1 MFSDDTFSE
10 NVCRPIESV
19 RRTGA
24 TATTAESERAEEKE
38 KRRNMSTP
46 LERRFEGAWTDHLS
60 RLREVE
66 LEHGL
71 DVQNDPALRFSV
83 PRIVCIGEESS
94 GKSSTLER
102 IAMMNVFPSDE
113 RLCTRVPIELRL
125 RYTERERLP
134 EEFRESGYVIMKMQ
148 PGPGSN
154 VPADVSEPMSP
165 DLVAANVRQWMDA
178 LVTAANGRLM
188 GVAHDRIIIEL
199 YSSLCVN
206 LDLIDLPG
214 IVAGSI
220 PGEPADMMQQTRD
233 LSASFLDDAANPH
246 TFVIAVASA
255 RDARIRN
262 SQAMELVQRYNK
274 VQFTIGALTM
284 ADLSAD
290 SRLEN
295 PYQRLEQRL
304 RAEADDT
311 PELGLGYVALKNR
324 DTVGHT
330 NLSLE
335 DANEEEKRWFN
346 EHLPNSTEFC
356 GIDNLIDRLVNK
368 VEEYTSGT
376 WLEAERGRILNEIT
390 ATRTSLN
397 TLGEFLP
404 ADLDALRGYYYF
416 TTNSWQNINFSDLME
431 YMPSAAIGQDFM
443 STLQR
448 KEAPWDHPDRVFP
461 NRQRSPAAGS
471 PQVRPSGAVD
481 DTYKFDMRLFD
492 SRGGIS
498 APQWSR
504 CMTLTQTDLFDIPND
519 PPGPVSAPFKTEGF
533 NKLSQFA
540 RQLPANSLLF
550 IGRRDILDA
559 RKVVGIFFFANSMNF
574 EHFRR
579 LGESIRVVKTAW
591 TVHPSTEDGQGTTTP
606 VAFTFGQEN
615 PFRGGRGGRGGR
627 IGRWSVRRP
636 QRRNTTTGEISFTG
650 NPFQEHDDFIV
661 IHLPPNQILDE
672 VALRTN
678 YPQYSDGYYEQLSLN
693 RKKCIYRVR
702 AHAQE
707 VFGSICE
714 ALIADLRAK
723 DNRFDLFIEGLSKA
737 LNLWAEARTH
747 SVLQQFKNMPWLS
760 NLESLCNALDMKVEY
775 GFNNLMTKTVH
786 ELIFFEARENC
797 VAAFLSTH
805 DVEDILRT
813 FVEEKGVSMDELL
826 VENCAE
832 ERARLM
838 RRLDALT
845 DMKNALFILPAFST
859 GNENQANVA
868 SHASSG
874 QDDESV
880 VEEEESPVPAV
891 SQDEA
896 LASAVSRTSL

>member
-24 TATTAESERAEEKE
+24 TATTAESERAEENAKT
-38 KRRNMSTP
+38 RNMSTP

-290 SRLEN
+290 SRLED

-324 DTVGHT
+324 DTVGDT

-346 EHLPNSTEFC
+346 DHLPNSTELC
-356 GIDNLIDRLVNK
+356 GIDNLIDRLVRK
-368 VEEYTSGT
+368 VEEYTTGT
-376 WLEAERGRILNEIT
+376 WLQAERGRILNEINATETCRT
-390 ATRTSLN
+390 A
-397 TLGEFLP
+397 LGEFLP
-404 ADLDALRGYYYF
+404 NDLAALRGHYSS
-416 TTNSWQNINFSDLME
+416 TINKWQRMRFSHLME
-431 YMPSAAIGQDFM
+431 YMSRSVVGSDFM
-443 STLQR
+443 SMLPR
-448 KEAPWDHPDRVFP
+448 REVPWDHPDRVFT
-461 NRQRSPAAGS
+461 NRQRSPPAGFG
-471 PQVRPSGAVD
+471 QTQIVGAVD
-481 DTYKFDMRLFD
+481 DTYKFDIHLFD
-492 SRGGIS
+492 NRGLS
-498 APQWSR
+498 VPQWSR
-504 CMTLTQTDLFDIPND
+504 CTTLTQADLFDIPND
-519 PPGPVSAPFKTEGF
+519 LPGFVSAPFKTDGF
-533 NKLSQFA
+533 NKLCQHVRS
-540 RQLPANSLLF
+540 LPANSLFF
-550 IGRRDILDA
+550 IGRRDIVTA
-559 RKVVGIFFFANSMNF
+559 TVVETQKVVGMFFTGQQLHFDA
-574 EHFRR
+574 FRR
-579 LGESIRVVKTAW
+579 LADSVQVMKAC
-591 TVHPSTEDGQGTTTP
+591 HTTDATRIEVP
-606 VAFTFGQEN
+606 T
-615 PFRGGRGGRGGR
+615 R
-627 IGRWSVRRP
+627 IGVPTSPSAFFQGNTFRSAPRRAVRP
-636 QRRNTTTGEISFTG
+636 QRRTVD
-650 NPFQEHDDFIV
+650 NPFRDHDDFIV
-661 IHLPPNQILDE
+661 IHIPQNQILDE
-672 VALRTN
+672 GKLRTDWS
-678 YPQYSDGYYEQLSLN
+678 QYSDDYYQRLSSY
-693 RKKCIYRVR
+693 RISCIDCVQ
-702 AHAQE
+702 AHARE
-707 VFGSICE
+707 VFDGLCE
-714 ALIADLRAK
+714 ALIADLREK
-723 DNRFDLFIEGLSKA
+723 DDRFDLFIEGISKA
-737 LNLWAEARTH
+737 LNLWADARTR
-747 SVLQQFKNMPWLS
+747 SVMEQFRNMPCLS
-760 NLESLCNALDMKVEY
+760 NLESLCKALDMKVEY

-786 ELIFFEARENC
+786 ELIFFEAREHC
-797 VAAFLSTH
+797 VVEFLSTSQ
-805 DVEDILRT
+805 VEDILRT
-813 FVEEKGVSMDELL
+813 FVQEKGVSMDELL

-832 ERARLM
+832 ERARLT
-838 RRLDALT
+838 RRLCALT
-845 DMKNALFILPAFST
+845 DMKNALFTSPVFAT
-859 GNENQANVA
+859 GNENRANVA
-868 SHASSG
+868 SQTSSG
-874 QDDESV
+874 QENESV
-880 VEEEESPVPAV
+880 VEEEASPVPTV
-891 SQDEA
+891 SEDEA

>member
-1 MFSDDTFSE
+1 
-10 NVCRPIESV
+10 
-19 RRTGA
+19 
-24 TATTAESERAEEKE
+24 
-38 KRRNMSTP
+38 MSTP

-66 LEHGL
+66 LAHGL

-102 IAMMNVFPSDE
+102 VAMMNVFPSDE

-125 RYTERERLP
+125 RYRERETLP
-134 EEFRESGYVIMKMQ
+134 EEFRESGYVVMKMQ
-148 PGPGSN
+148 PGPGSI

-165 DLVAANVRQWMDA
+165 DLVAANVKQWMDA

-324 DTVGHT
+324 DTVGDR

-335 DANEEEKRWFN
+335 DANEEERRWFN
-346 EHLPNSTEFC
+346 DHLTNITDLC

-368 VEEYTSGT
+368 VEEYTTGT
-376 WLEAERGRILNEIT
+376 WLQAERGRILNEIT
-390 ATRTSLN
+390 ATRISLN
-397 TLGEFLP
+397 TMGEFLP
-404 ADLDALRGYYYF
+404 ADLTTLRGYYSF

-443 STLQR
+443 SMLPR
-448 KEAPWDHPDRVFP
+448 KEALWDHPDKIFP

-471 PQVRPSGAVD
+471 PQPRPQGAVD
-481 DTYKFDMRLFD
+481 DIYKFDMHLFD
-492 SRGGIS
+492 SRGGI
-498 APQWSR
+498 ALQWSR
-504 CMTLTQTDLFDIPND
+504 CTTLTQTDLFEIPND
-519 PPGPVSAPFKTEGF
+519 PPGPVSAPFKNEGF
-533 NKLSQFA
+533 NKLCQFA
-540 RQLPANSLLF
+540 RQLPPNSLLF

-559 RKVVGIFFFANSMNF
+559 TKVVGMFFFANAMNF
-574 EHFRR
+574 ETFRR
-579 LGESIRVVKTAW
+579 LGESIQVVKPAG
-591 TVHPSTEDGQGTTTP
+591 TVNPSTEDRQGTTTP
-606 VAFTFGQEN
+606 VPFTFGQGN
-615 PFRGGRGGRGGR
+615 SVRGGRR
-627 IGRWSVRRP
+627 IARRP
-636 QRRNTTTGEISFTG
+636 QKRNITTGEIFFTG
-650 NPFQEHDDFIV
+650 NPFQDHDDFIV

-672 VALRTN
+672 VGLRTN
-678 YPQYSDGYYEQLSLN
+678 YPQYSDGYYEQLSLH

-702 AHAQE
+702 AHARE
-707 VFGSICE
+707 VFGALCG
-714 ALIADLRAK
+714 ALIADLREK
-723 DNRFDLFIEGLSKA
+723 DDRFDLFMEGISEA
-737 LNLWAEARTH
+737 LNLWAEARTS
-747 SVLQQFKNMPWLS
+747 SVLQQFRNMPWLS
-760 NLESLCNALDMKVEY
+760 NLESLCKALDMKVEY

-786 ELIFFEARENC
+786 ELIFFETREHC
-797 VAAFLSTH
+797 VVDFLSTS

-813 FVEEKGVSMDELL
+813 FVEEKGVSMDEIL

-845 DMKNALFILPAFST
+845 DMKNALFTLPAFST

-874 QDDESV
+874 QEDESV
-880 VEEEESPVPAV
+880 VQQEESPVPAV

>member
-1 MFSDDTFSE
+1 
-10 NVCRPIESV
+10 
-19 RRTGA
+19 
-24 TATTAESERAEEKE
+24 
-38 KRRNMSTP
+38 MSTP

-66 LEHGL
+66 LAHGL

-102 IAMMNVFPSDE
+102 VAMMNVFPSDE

-134 EEFRESGYVIMKMQ
+134 EEFRERGYVVMKML

-165 DLVAANVRQWMDA
+165 DFVAANVKQWMDA

-324 DTVGHT
+324 DTVGDR

-335 DANEEEKRWFN
+335 DANEEERRWFN
-346 EHLPNSTEFC
+346 EHLPNSTDLC
-356 GIDNLIDRLVNK
+356 GIDVLIDRLVNK
-368 VEEYTSGT
+368 VEEYRTGT
-376 WLEAERGRILNEIT
+376 WLEAERGRILSELT

-416 TTNSWQNINFSDLME
+416 TTNSLQNITFSDLME

-471 PQVRPSGAVD
+471 PQARPSGAVD

-559 RKVVGIFFFANSMNF
+559 TKVVGIFFFANSMNF
-574 EHFRR
+574 EHFRH
-579 LGESIRVVKTAW
+579 LGETIRVVKTAW

-650 NPFQEHDDFIV
+650 NPFKDHDDFIV

-845 DMKNALFILPAFST
+845 DMKNALFTLPAFST

>member
-1 MFSDDTFSE
+1 
-10 NVCRPIESV
+10 
-19 RRTGA
+19 
-24 TATTAESERAEEKE
+24 
-38 KRRNMSTP
+38 MSTP

-102 IAMMNVFPSDE
+102 VAMMNVFPSDE

-125 RYTERERLP
+125 RYRERESLQ
-134 EEFRESGYVIMKMQ
+134 EKFRERGYVIMKMQ
-148 PGPGSN
+148 PGPGSK

-165 DLVAANVRQWMDA
+165 DLVVANVKQWMDA
-178 LVTAANGRLM
+178 LVAAANGRLM

-324 DTVGHT
+324 DTVGHA

-335 DANEEEKRWFN
+335 DSNEEEKRWFD
-346 EHLPNSTEFC
+346 EHLPNSTELC
-356 GIDNLIDRLVNK
+356 GIDNLIDRLVRK
-368 VEEYTSGT
+368 VEEYTKGT
-376 WLEAERGRILNEIT
+376 WLQAERGRILNEIN

-404 ADLDALRGYYYF
+404 ADLDALRGYYSS
-416 TTNSWQNINFSDLME
+416 TKNSWNNIKFSDLME
-431 YMPSAAIGQDFM
+431 YMPSAAIGLDFAGG
-443 STLQR
+443 LPR
-448 KEAPWDHPDRVFP
+448 KEAPWTHPDTVFP
-461 NRQRSPAAGS
+461 NRQRSPPAAFGCVT
-471 PQVRPSGAVD
+471 PPGAVD
-481 DTYKFDMRLFD
+481 DTYEFDIHLFD
-492 SRGGIS
+492 SRGWIS
-498 APQWSR
+498 APHWSR
-504 CMTLTQTDLFDIPND
+504 CRTLTQTDLFDIPND
-519 PPGPVSAPFKTEGF
+519 PPGPVAAPFKTEGY
-533 NKLSQFA
+533 NKLREFA
-540 RQLPANSLLF
+540 RNLPPKSLLF

-559 RKVVGIFFFANSMNF
+559 TKVCGMFFFANTMNF
-574 EHFRR
+574 ERFRR
-579 LGESIRVVKTAW
+579 LGESIRVVKTAR
-591 TVHPSTEDGQGTTTP
+591 PSTEDGQGTTAP
-606 VAFTFGQEN
+606 VAFTFGEQT
-615 PFRGGRGGRGGR
+615 PFRGGGGGG
-627 IGRWSVRRP
+627 IGRRIARRP
-636 QRRNTTTGEISFTG
+636 QKRNSTTGEISFTG
-650 NPFQEHDDFIV
+650 NPFQDHDDFIV
-661 IHLPPNQILDE
+661 VHLPPNQILDE
-672 VALRTN
+672 VTLRTN
-678 YPQYSDGYYEQLSLN
+678 YPQYSDGYYEQLSLL
-693 RKKCIYRVR
+693 RKNCFHRVQ
-702 AHAQE
+702 AHARE
-707 VFGSICE
+707 VFGAVCE
-714 ALIADLRAK
+714 ALIADLHAK
-723 DNRFDLFIEGLSKA
+723 DSRFNLFIEGISKS
-737 LNLWAEARTH
+737 LNLWAEERTR
-747 SVLQQFKNMPWLS
+747 SVLEQFKSMPCLS
-760 NLESLCNALDMKVEY
+760 NLESLCKAVEMKTEL
-775 GFNNLMTKTVH
+775 GFNNLMTKTAH
-786 ELIFFEARENC
+786 ELIFFEAREHC
-797 VAAFLSTH
+797 IAEFLSTH
-805 DVEDILRT
+805 DIEDILRA
-813 FVEEKGVSMDELL
+813 FVEEKGVSMDEIL

-832 ERARLM
+832 DRSRLM

-845 DMKNALFILPAFST
+845 DMKNALFTSPAFST

-874 QDDESV
+874 QDEPV

-891 SQDEA
+891 SEDEA

>member
-1 MFSDDTFSE
+1 
-10 NVCRPIESV
+10 
-19 RRTGA
+19 
-24 TATTAESERAEEKE
+24 
-38 KRRNMSTP
+38 MSTP

-125 RYTERERLP
+125 RYRERERLP
-134 EEFRESGYVIMKMQ
+134 EEFRESGYVVMRMQ

-324 DTVGHT
+324 DTVGDR

-335 DANEEEKRWFN
+335 DANEEERRWFN
-346 EHLPNSTEFC
+346 EHLPNSTELC

-368 VEEYTSGT
+368 VEEYTTGT
-376 WLEAERGRILNEIT
+376 WLEAERLRILNEIT

-397 TLGEFLP
+397 TMGEFLP
-404 ADLDALRGYYYF
+404 ADLTALRGYYSF

-431 YMPSAAIGQDFM
+431 YMPSAAIGVDFV
-443 STLQR
+443 SILPR
-448 KEAPWDHPDRVFP
+448 KEAPWNHPDSVFP

-471 PQVRPSGAVD
+471 PQPRPPGAVD
-481 DTYKFDMRLFD
+481 DTYKFDIRLFD
-492 SRGGIS
+492 SRGGTT
-498 APQWSR
+498 PQWSR

-519 PPGPVSAPFKTEGF
+519 PPGPVSAPFKNEGF
-533 NKLSQFA
+533 NKLYQFA

-559 RKVVGIFFFANSMNF
+559 TKVVGMFFFGNSMNF
-574 EHFRR
+574 EPFRR
-579 LGESIRVVKTAW
+579 LGESIHVVKTAW
-591 TVHPSTEDGQGTTTP
+591 TVNPSTEDRQGTTAP
-606 VAFTFGQEN
+606 VAFTFGQGN
-615 PFRGGRGGRGGR
+615 SVRGGRGMRVGVGRR
-627 IGRWSVRRP
+627 SVRRP
-636 QRRNTTTGEISFTG
+636 QRRNNTTGRTSGNPFTG
-650 NPFQEHDDFIV
+650 NPFQDHDDFIV
-661 IHLPPNQILDE
+661 IHIPPNQILDE
-672 VALRTN
+672 VALRTK
-678 YPQYSDGYYEQLSLN
+678 YPQYSDGYYEQLSLH

-702 AHAQE
+702 AHARE
-707 VFGSICE
+707 VFGALCE
-714 ALIADLRAK
+714 ALIADLREK
-723 DNRFDLFIEGLSKA
+723 DDRFDLFMEGISEA
-737 LNLWAEARTH
+737 LNLWAVERTH
-747 SVLQQFKNMPWLS
+747 SVLQQFKSMPWLS
-760 NLESLCNALDMKVEY
+760 NLESLCKALDMKVEY

-786 ELIFFEARENC
+786 ELIFFETREHC
-797 VAAFLSTH
+797 IVDFLSTS

-845 DMKNALFILPAFST
+845 DMKNALFTLPAFST
-859 GNENQANVA
+859 GNENRANVA
-868 SHASSG
+868 SQTSSG
-874 QDDESV
+874 QEDESI